1 MKQEITKVDKEGSEA
16 VETISYKTK
25 FIDSSRF
32 MASSLSILF
41 DNLTEEIHKIKC
53 KYCNGFIEYKRVK
66 GNLIIYKCLSCNKCY
81 SKQLNEELKNQFK
94 TIFKFPNNYI
104 NRYIL
109 QELNYRTYFRC

>member
-1 MKQEITKVDKEGSEA
+1 
-16 VETISYKTK
+16 
-25 FIDSSRF
+25 

-66 GNLIIYKCLSCNKCY
+66 DNLIIYKCLSCNKCY

-109 QELNYRTYFRC
+109 QELKYRTYFRC